1 MTEQSPSADSEEVPY
16 VPDDISGLVNEIQ
29 SQAEQRRKA
38 IDIMFKNA
46 EVATND
52 DERMKWLNL
61 AMQFVSIDVEFRNA
75 YPELF
80 PDNAS
85 E

>member
-1 MTEQSPSADSEEVPY
+1 MTEMPSAMGSGEALRI
-16 VPDDISGLVNEIQ
+16 PDDISGLVNEIQ

-38 IDIMFKNA
+38 IDIMFINA
-46 EVATND
+46 DAATTD